1 MTPANPPPRRKAGT
15 RQVTAKENDRMDNE
29 RLREIKE
36 DLETTIE
43 THLAEKYVR
52 WVKLYA
58 QELIAALEASQ
69 EKSRICHT
77 QYRMCCEE
85 RVTLRKQLAE
95 AEERDDAMDKIG
107 VADKRTITDL
117 RSQLA
122 ASQAEVKRLGY
133 ENRVIRAAHDVPNG
147 LSIIVPGAEK
157 DEG

>member
-1 MTPANPPPRRKAGT
+1 M
-15 RQVTAKENDRMDNE
+15 NDKSQEDCRMDNE
-29 RLREIKE
+29 RLREIKDKVEMEFNLE
-36 DLETTIE
+36 DS
-43 THLAEKYVR
+43 V
-52 WVKLYA
+52 LYD
-58 QELIAALEASQ
+58 ELIAAYEVCQQ
-69 EKSRICHT
+69 ELAGLRSELRAHAT
-77 QYRMCCEE
+77 MWQERMTGQAKLHNRHAEI
-85 RVTLRKQLAE
+85 LRKQLAE